1 MRKPYLVLLGKSH
14 IYIANSC
21 IVRYCRKNLLLSKN
35 VATVSIFFAKP
46 IISLMSSSIYRRA
59 STWKNLFITISNH
72 LSYFVQ
78 LFVENLVCS
87 SLSLCYYLGREV
99 IFCIS
104 CYRSGVG
111 WHTMSRVRFIMPS
124 KKNMMKQ
131 WLSRSSFK

>member
-1 MRKPYLVLLGKSH
+1 MRKPYMVQLGKSH

-46 IISLMSSSIYRRA
+46 MISLMSSSIYRRA

-78 LFVENLVCS
+78 LFVDNLVS
-87 SLSLCYYLGREV
+87 VLLSAIMEV
-99 IFCIS
+99 MFCIS
-104 CYRSGVG
+104 CYSSGVG
-111 WHTMSRVRFIMPS
+111 WHTTSRVRFIMPS
-124 KKNMMKQ
+124 KKYMMKQ